1 MRILLLPAMLLVC
14 LCCPLLAFSQDA
26 KQFYEPEDTLAAAVV
41 TALENRSAST
51 QTGLERLD
59 KSRISNGFALLST
72 PDVLKVIQ
80 ALPGVASGTELMS
93 GLYARR

>member
-51 QTGLERLD
+51 QTDR
-59 KSRISNGFALLST
+59 KS
-72 PDVLKVIQ
+72 VV
-80 ALPGVASGTELMS
+80 
-93 GLYARR
+93 